1 MNETFLLVIIFI
13 AFLIWLFILKPKAEE
28 SRIERER
35 QQTKALARQE
45 KHQEEARIERER
57 QQAKARI
64 ERERLNAEARSKQ
77 ERQKAAAKKREK
89 KSIEDK
95 EQLLRKIRSTAPD
108 FILKAKL
115 EFEREFRSQTDQS
128 FFGQEM
134 SPLTCFGYRVGK
146 TNGRPES
153 ERQAILRY
161 AIVADLDVSLPF
173 LPYNYRQ
180 EWGKPLSETRITRI
194 CSHLNGMADL
204 RSTRSN
210 FEFAISQWRKD
221 SAWVRSEQIEIK
233 KQYSSL

>member
-28 SRIERER
+28 SRIEWER

-64 ERERLNAEARSKQ
+64 KRERLNAEARSKQ

-134 SPLTCFGYRVGK
+134 SPLTCFGYWVGVPPS
-146 TNGRPES
+146 GGP
-153 ERQAILRY
+153 I
-161 AIVADLDVSLPF
+161 
-173 LPYNYRQ
+173 
-180 EWGKPLSETRITRI
+180 
-194 CSHLNGMADL
+194 
-204 RSTRSN
+204 
-210 FEFAISQWRKD
+210 
-221 SAWVRSEQIEIK
+221 
-233 KQYSSL
+233 